1 MAYNRPM
8 KNTRFWKLLSALELA
23 LAIAAVVLDLFIPT
37 IVLLGLLFLSLLARR
52 EKLSVLGFK
61 KPASFPAML
70 LFITA
75 AVIAWSLLQLGLLMP
90 VLNHLTGTTQDV
102 SAYANLQ
109 GNLGSLLF
117 FLLMTWT
124 LAAFGEEI
132 AYRGYIPR
140 RIQDLA
146 GENRAGAIVAIG
158 LSSLLFGL
166 AHTEQGVVG
175 VIVTALDAVFF
186 SLLKQRYGGNL
197 WAPILAHGISN
208 TIGLVTFYLVG
219 PLTGFW

>member
-1 MAYNRPM
+1 M
-8 KNTRFWKLLSALELA
+8 
-23 LAIAAVVLDLFIPT
+23 PT
-37 IVLLGLLFLSLLARR
+37 CR
-52 EKLSVLGFK
+52 
-61 KPASFPAML
+61 
-70 LFITA
+70 
-75 AVIAWSLLQLGLLMP
+75 
-90 VLNHLTGTTQDV
+90 
-102 SAYANLQ
+102 
-109 GNLGSLLF
+109 NLGSLLF